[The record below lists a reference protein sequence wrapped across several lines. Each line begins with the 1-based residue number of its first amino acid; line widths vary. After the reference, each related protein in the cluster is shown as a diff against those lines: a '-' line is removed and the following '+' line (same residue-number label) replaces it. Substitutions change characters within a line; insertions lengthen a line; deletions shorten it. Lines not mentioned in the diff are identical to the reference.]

1 MSRSSVSVSFVHV
14 CHSRLTQTGFRL
26 RRLITPAL
34 SLMLILTLLV
44 STTPAAPR
52 LLVEQA
58 GVSRTS
64 LSFWWARSDLAKL
77 LNPQNWRSKKQ
88 QETQTERDARVSG
101 LQVFPGDVTVNLSDQ
116 VAFSAVAYDAENA
129 PVSGVKF
136 TWRGSDPGQGR
147 PVRITTHGHFEA
159 LTPGAFKV
167 IVEGAGRTAEATVI
181 VRPGL
186 RRNLKEKPISVRAVS
201 SRDMPANAHGGEV
214 AVKSKD
220 VERNRKEATRR
231 ARSLRAHANP
241 AKTSPEPASPVPFL
255 PPGIGWD
262 NTNYWSADDPD
273 NRRGNAPGS
282 AVDSGA
288 GEGNFQI
295 TAPIVELSGRG
306 IDISLALTY
315 NSRLWSKAGTQIGYN
330 NDGDWPA
337 PGWSIGLSRM
347 AGMGTNGGTMMIE
360 GDGTRHSYVGN
371 IFNYSWGQY
380 FEGHTTD
387 GSFIDY
393 SSATNTNG
401 IVLSANATLPNG
413 TQIQYHA
420 SDMNTGVASPTTIT
434 DRNGNYINISYVNN
448 NGPRIQTISDTVGRA
463 ITFHYDSLNLLTAI
477 TAPGLFSGTRTLVRL
492 MYRQLSLSYA
502 FSGLTTRVPT
512 NTPWVLNAIYYPGT
526 NTGYWFGDADSYSSY
541 GMLAK
546 VVEARGLV
554 FSASSLNV
562 QGSLTA
568 PQASQITRK
577 EVYNYPLTPDSSLT
591 DAPTYSS
598 MTETWTR
605 DGTNNDQATT
615 TFLVQ
620 KNATNPAQPSV
631 PSRKV
636 EVTLP
641 NGTKNI
647 QYSHNAPGNFK
658 DGLVYQ
664 DETRSSTGTFLQGST
679 ANWELGHYSTPRP
692 TRLDVTNERSQT
704 TATEFSYAGLYNQ
717 VTEVRNYDYTGALL
731 RITRTI
737 YDNSSN
743 YTGRHIFNLPT
754 EEDVFAADG
763 VTRVSRTVYQYDG
776 QPLTARPE
784 GVAHHLPSH
793 DPYNTQEIC
802 CDCCNWEWDFYTDSW
817 VCTAWCP
824 GIPVFDS
831 TTNYRG
837 NLTQKTVY
845 ANAAAPSEAISEN
858 YRYDIA
864 GNRVLTSL
872 GNKQTTFEY
881 TFNTSFG
888 FPVSQTDGSP
898 TDPLHQIITSST
910 YDLNTGVVLSTDDAN
925 DRPSETTYDPVTL
938 RPIIESTV
946 TGAHIDYAYDN
957 ANLSRTQ
964 SIYLQN
970 HTTHG
975 TMTEQNVTFVNGRG
989 QVRQEKSL
997 GNGGVWDIVD
1007 TIYDA
1012 MGRASQQSLP
1022 YRSGETI
1029 RWTTFTY
1036 DALSR
1041 SASTQMP
1048 DGSAVQSFY
1057 NETTRPNVASSA

>member
-1 MSRSSVSVSFVHV
+1 
-14 CHSRLTQTGFRL
+14 
-26 RRLITPAL
+26 
-34 SLMLILTLLV
+34 
-44 STTPAAPR
+44 
-52 LLVEQA
+52 
-58 GVSRTS
+58 
-64 LSFWWARSDLAKL
+64 
-77 LNPQNWRSKKQ
+77 
-88 QETQTERDARVSG
+88 
-101 LQVFPGDVTVNLSDQ
+101 
-116 VAFSAVAYDAENA
+116 
-129 PVSGVKF
+129 
-136 TWRGSDPGQGR
+136 
-147 PVRITTHGHFEA
+147 
-159 LTPGAFKV
+159 
-167 IVEGAGRTAEATVI
+167 
-181 VRPGL
+181 
-186 RRNLKEKPISVRAVS
+186 
-201 SRDMPANAHGGEV
+201 
-214 AVKSKD
+214 
-220 VERNRKEATRR
+220 
-231 ARSLRAHANP
+231 
-241 AKTSPEPASPVPFL
+241 
-255 PPGIGWD
+255 
-262 NTNYWSADDPD
+262 
-273 NRRGNAPGS
+273 
-282 AVDSGA
+282 
-288 GEGNFQI
+288 
-295 TAPIVELSGRG
+295 
-306 IDISLALTY
+306 
-315 NSRLWSKAGTQIGYN
+315 
-330 NDGDWPA
+330 
-337 PGWSIGLSRM
+337 
-347 AGMGTNGGTMMIE
+347 
-360 GDGTRHSYVGN
+360 
-371 IFNYSWGQY
+371 
-380 FEGHTTD
+380 
-387 GSFIDY
+387 
-393 SSATNTNG
+393 
-401 IVLSANATLPNG
+401 
-413 TQIQYHA
+413 
-420 SDMNTGVASPTTIT
+420 
-434 DRNGNYINISYVNN
+434 
-448 NGPRIQTISDTVGRA
+448 
-463 ITFHYDSLNLLTAI
+463 
-477 TAPGLFSGTRTLVRL
+477 

-546 VVEARGLV
+546 VVEAKGLV
-554 FSASSLNV
+554 FSAGSLNV

-577 EVYNYPLTPDSSLT
+577 EVYNYPLAPDPSLT
-591 DAPTYSS
+591 DAPTYTS

-615 TFLVQ
+615 TFLVE

-636 EVTLP
+636 EVTMP
-641 NGTKNI
+641 NGTKSI

-679 ANWELGHYSTPRP
+679 SNWELGHYSTPRP
-692 TRLDVTNERSQT
+692 TRIDVTNERSQT

-731 RITRTI
+731 RITRTV

-784 GVAHHLPSH
+784 GVAYHLPSH

-802 CDCCNWEWDFYTDSW
+802 CDCCNWEWDFHTDSW

-824 GIPVFDS
+824 GIPIFDP

-872 GNKQTTFEY
+872 GSKQTSFEY
-881 TFNTSFG
+881 SFNTSFG

-898 TDPLHQIITSST
+898 TDPLHQITTSST

-946 TGAHIDYAYDN
+946 TGAHIDYAYDD

-970 HTTHG
+970 HATHG

-1007 TIYDA
+1007 TVYDA
-1012 MGRASQQSLP
+1012 MGRVSQQSLP

-1036 DALSR
+1036 DALGR

-1057 NETTRPNVASSA
+1057 NETSRPNVASSLAGETVRVVDAWGRERWFRNDALARLVEVVEPDPNGNGSVATNGLLTTYAYNTMGDLTGVTQGSQTRSFKYDSLGRLKAQRLAEASATLNDAGTYVGSGSWSHVFNYDDRSNLTSRIDARGVKTIYNYNSDPFDRLQSISYDTTGFGDIGNPILAAPTVTYQYRTKSGGTDVKDITQVSSITAAGVATEVHTFDVEGRTRPQSEGSRKTS